1 MVQAAGAFTFPFIF
15 HFTFSTSPSYFQ
27 RMKLILFLFAI
38 VVLNSCSPKLAPDEN
53 WAEGNWVLTE
63 LKGVPVQISGNVS
76 RDAHLEFRP
85 SSRKYEGFGGC
96 NRINGTYT
104 LDKSRIDFAPASAKL
119 DACPDVPFENTF
131 ISLLDQVD
139 RYTIHRNTMVLK
151 DGRKVLIKLERK

>member
-1 MVQAAGAFTFPFIF
+1 
-15 HFTFSTSPSYFQ
+15 
-27 RMKLILFLFAI
+27 MKSILFLFAI
-38 VVLNSCSPKLAPDEN
+38 VVLGSCSPKLAPDEN

-85 SSRKYEGFGGC
+85 SSRRYEGFGGC
-96 NRINGTYT
+96 NRISGTYT
-104 LDKSRIDFAPASAKL
+104 LDKSRIDFAPANAKL

-131 ISLLDQVD
+131 ISLLNDVD
-139 RYTIHRNTMVLK
+139 RYTLHRNTLILK

>member
-1 MVQAAGAFTFPFIF
+1 MIK
-15 HFTFSTSPSYFQ
+15 STIS
-27 RMKLILFLFAI
+27 FLLAI
-38 VVLNSCSPKLAPDEN
+38 VVFTSCSPKLAPDEN

-76 RDAHLEFRP
+76 RDAHIEFRP

-96 NRINGTYT
+96 NRINGTYN
-104 LDKSRIDFAPASAKL
+104 LNKSRIDFIPATGKL

-139 RYTIHRNTMVLK
+139 RYTLHRNTLTFK